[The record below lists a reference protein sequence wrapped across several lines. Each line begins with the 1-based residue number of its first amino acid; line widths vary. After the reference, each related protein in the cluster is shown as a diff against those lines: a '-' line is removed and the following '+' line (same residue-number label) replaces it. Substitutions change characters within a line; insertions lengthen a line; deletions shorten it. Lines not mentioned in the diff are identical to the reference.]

1 MQGRWL
7 LVGIPAWVVTSAA
20 IAYVL
25 VFMTPWFGGY
35 DYIATYTPRTGWYDT
50 GSGYSFSYSYPDSVQ
65 ELAKR
70 QPAEVQALVKDL
82 WKDLIKTD
90 DADLYI
96 LKSLSDVCLGEIDCR
111 GIPSKDVK
119 PFVEAALASRQTA
132 ETATIAWRSLYV
144 AAGSLFVSFLSVGF
158 AALTLAKRKKA
169 A

>member
-1 MQGRWL
+1 LHL
-7 LVGIPAWVVTSAA
+7 LLA

-25 VFMTPWFGGY
+25 VFWTPWFGGY
-35 DYIATYTPRTGWYDT
+35 DYVGTYTPRTGWYET
-50 GSGYSFSYSYPDSVQ
+50 GRGYSYSYSYSVPDSVE

-70 QPAEVQALVKDL
+70 QPEEVQALVKEL
-82 WKDLIKTD
+82 WKDLIKAD

-119 PFVEAALASRQTA
+119 QFIEAALAARQTG

-144 AAGSLFVSFLSVGF
+144 AAGSLFVSFLSMGF
-158 AALTLAKRKKA
+158 GAFALTRKKPA
-169 A
+169 KPTNSAPSSS